1 MRRSQSPQGPSSPA
15 AHRTQCGSSGSGASV
30 QSRQP
35 PAPYRH
41 RNRRHMNRFIRFQ
54 GFTTSLQLLNS
65 GVQIGESPRRCDA
78 STCASYTGVCGAAA
92 PLAEGSNAVGALGGV
107 LTPEKPIQVGG
118 THTQF
123 YFAVLQRVQHEW
135 CKYVNR
141 LQGGDS
147 TADTTPILLVLCTS
161 VTEGVCDDVAM

>member
-1 MRRSQSPQGPSSPA
+1 MRVHAQATQVYA
-15 AHRTQCGSSGSGASV
+15 ELLHRWQKV
-30 QSRQP
+30 Q
-35 PAPYRH
+35 
-41 RNRRHMNRFIRFQ
+41 M
-54 GFTTSLQLLNS
+54 LWVLW
-65 GVQIGESPRRCDA
+65 
-78 STCASYTGVCGAAA
+78 
-92 PLAEGSNAVGALGGV
+92 GGV